1 MESRKYLGRYFL
13 EWANCW
19 YEDGLLNDCSR
30 VEELKNFIPLLARP
44 GFANIELGLLE
55 HLAEH
60 VSAKGVDVVR
70 ETGPKVGSDAI
81 RAAYIQGQAG
91 TASRLMVVARLG
103 VLENNVVFVKHHRIG
118 SREFLTRYFLASV
131 SLRVREMMLVIGGRL
146 WDGIEGN
153 PAAAPNTSTMWRFKS
168 WNPECFDTLPEV
180 KEGVTSIG
188 PPGTAAQSAEMLTY
202 LEEFFENQKGEVAVS
217 FRMSIVPSV
226 CDLIVDSLHRGRFV
240 SLAEVAEQL
249 NMSVSTV
256 SRRLADDGHSFSRLR
271 RLMSMSEG
279 AIRLNEGSSMLEV
292 SDSLG
297 LKNQST
303 FSRMFASQFG
313 LSPRQFVSL
322 LDRSSK
328 GP

>member
-1 MESRKYLGRYFL
+1 MERSKFLGRYFL
-13 EWANCW
+13 EWANHW

-30 VEELKNFIPLLARP
+30 VEELEDFIPLLARP

-60 VSAKGVDVVR
+60 VSAKGVNVVR

-91 TASRLMVVARLG
+91 TASRLKVVARLG
-103 VLENNVVFVKHHRIG
+103 ALENNVVFAKHHKIG
-118 SREFLTRYFLASV
+118 SKEFLTRYFLARV
-131 SLRVREMMLVIGGRL
+131 SSRVREMTLVIGRRL
-146 WDGIEGN
+146 WEGIEGN
-153 PAAAPNTSTMWRFKS
+153 QFATSSASSMWRFKGR
-168 WNPECFDTLPEV
+168 NPESFAQLPEV
-180 KEGVTSIG
+180 NEGTTSVGSI
-188 PPGTAAQSAEMLTY
+188 GTAAQSAEMLSY

-217 FRMSIVPSV
+217 FRGSIVPSV

-240 SLAEVAEQL
+240 SLPEVAEQL
-249 NMSVSTV
+249 NMSVSTM
-256 SRRLADDGHSFSRLR
+256 SRRLADDGHSFSQLR

-322 LDRSSK
+322 LD
-328 GP
+328 

>member
-1 MESRKYLGRYFL
+1 MERGNFLGRYFL

-91 TASRLMVVARLG
+91 TSSRLQVVSRLG
-103 VLENNVVFVKHHRIG
+103 SLENNVVFAKHHKTG
-118 SREFLTRYFLASV
+118 SKEFVTRYFLASV

-146 WDGIEGN
+146 WDGIEGTS
-153 PAAAPNTSTMWRFKS
+153 AAASNTSTMWRFKS

-180 KEGVTSIG
+180 KEGVTTIG
-188 PPGTAAQSAEMLTY
+188 PPGTAAQCAETLTY

-217 FRMSIVPSV
+217 FRSSMVAPV
-226 CDLIVDSLHRGRFV
+226 CDLVVDSLHQGHFV
-240 SLAEVAEQL
+240 SLTEVAEQL
-249 NMSVSTV
+249 NMSVSNL
-256 SRRLADDGHSFSRLR
+256 SRRLAAESFSFSRLR

-279 AIRLNEGSSMLEV
+279 AIRLNKGSSVLEV

-313 LSPRQFVSL
+313 LSPRQFVSS
-322 LDRSSK
+322 LD
-328 GP
+328 

>member
-1 MESRKYLGRYFL
+1 MERSKFLGRYFL
-13 EWANCW
+13 EWANHW

-30 VEELKNFIPLLARP
+30 VEELEDFIPLLARP

-60 VSAKGVDVVR
+60 VSAKGVNVVR

-91 TASRLMVVARLG
+91 TSSRLKVVSRLG
-103 VLENNVVFVKHHRIG
+103 ALENNVVFAKHHKTG
-118 SREFLTRYFLASV
+118 SKEFLTRYFLASV

-188 PPGTAAQSAEMLTY
+188 PPGTAAQSAEML
-202 LEEFFENQKGEVAVS
+202 S
-217 FRMSIVPSV
+217 
-226 CDLIVDSLHRGRFV
+226 
-240 SLAEVAEQL
+240 
-249 NMSVSTV
+249 
-256 SRRLADDGHSFSRLR
+256 
-271 RLMSMSEG
+271 
-279 AIRLNEGSSMLEV
+279 
-292 SDSLG
+292 
-297 LKNQST
+297 
-303 FSRMFASQFG
+303 
-313 LSPRQFVSL
+313 
-322 LDRSSK
+322 
-328 GP
+328 